1 MDIYSGIE
9 KKPQPQNLTPKINYH
24 FCNRAYVEIV
34 GGRGP
39 YTVDISAGSR
49 SIYQSTITPGMYA
62 ATSKAF
68 YMPYHITVTD
78 SNRKV
83 VFDYQM
89 DLRNKK
95 VVVEMGSKSLGDT
108 LAWMPYISN
117 FQFTHQCNLQVVTF
131 HNELFKGKYSGIE
144 FVKPGSYIE
153 NAFAWYRIGWFY
165 EGNKVNRDL
174 NPYDPKGEPLQ
185 KTAADI
191 LGLPY
196 VGDIRPSLNFS
207 PDKKPIQ
214 GPYVTIA
221 THSTSQAKY
230 WNYPGGWDILVKKLQ
245 DMGYQVVHLSREG
258 QEYMDNKAPEGVL
271 VPENYDIRTIM
282 NYMHHSKLF
291 IGLGS
296 GLSWLSWALH
306 VPTAII
312 SGFSEPWTEMKD
324 CIRIS
329 TPEGKCS
336 GCFNWIPLED
346 EGGWNWCP
354 RYRDTH
360 RQFECTTSITPGQVI
375 RSLIEHLI

>member
-1 MDIYSGIE
+1 
-9 KKPQPQNLTPKINYH
+9 
-24 FCNRAYVEIV
+24 
-34 GGRGP
+34 
-39 YTVDISAGSR
+39 
-49 SIYQSTITPGMYA
+49 
-62 ATSKAF
+62 
-68 YMPYHITVTD
+68 
-78 SNRKV
+78 
-83 VFDYQM
+83 
-89 DLRNKK
+89 
-95 VVVEMGSKSLGDT
+95 
-108 LAWMPYISN
+108 
-117 FQFTHQCNLQVVTF
+117 
-131 HNELFKGKYSGIE
+131 
-144 FVKPGSYIE
+144 
-153 NAFAWYRIGWFY
+153 
-165 EGNKVNRDL
+165 
-174 NPYDPKGEPLQ
+174 
-185 KTAADI
+185 
-191 LGLPY
+191 
-196 VGDIRPSLNFS
+196 
-207 PDKKPIQ
+207 
-214 GPYVTIA
+214 
-221 THSTSQAKY
+221 
-230 WNYPGGWDILVKKLQ
+230 
-245 DMGYQVVHLSREG
+245 MGYQVVHLSREG